1 MEHVALDRARVANA
15 RVVVGGYTGRDEEAV
30 RHHIGELA
38 RIGVAPPEAVPE
50 FYPIPEG
57 SLTFSDEVEVDSGH
71 TSGEVEPV
79 LIRMNGELYLGLGS
93 DHTDRQVEAD
103 VSVAASKAACPKPLS
118 TTALRCSAKELDDL
132 WDDIELGCEVDGVQ
146 YQRGWAASLRPL
158 TETLAL
164 FEQRTGATE
173 ADLVLYGGTVPLLSG
188 QFVCGDRWEMTLTT
202 PQQKMELA
210 YRTRVRA
217 SEGVTSG

>member
-1 MEHVALDRARVANA
+1 MEQVALDRARVAQA
-15 RVVVGGYTGRDEEAV
+15 RIVVGGYTGRDEEAV
-30 RHHIGELA
+30 RHHIDELA

-50 FYPIPEG
+50 FYPIPDG
-57 SLTFSDEVEVDSGH
+57 SLTFADEVEVDSGH

-79 LIRMNGELYLGLGS
+79 LIRIAGQVYLGLGS
-93 DHTDRQVEAD
+93 DHTDRKVEAD

-118 TTALRCSAKELDDL
+118 GTALRCSTEELDQL
-132 WDDIELGCEVDGVQ
+132 WDHIELSCDVDGHR
-146 YQRGWAASLRPL
+146 YQSGFAAGLRPL

-164 FEQRTGATE
+164 YESRTGATE

-188 QFVCGDRWEMTLTT
+188 EFVCGDHWEMTLTT
-202 PQQKMELA
+202 PQQNVQLT

-217 SEGVTSG
+217 EEGVTRD